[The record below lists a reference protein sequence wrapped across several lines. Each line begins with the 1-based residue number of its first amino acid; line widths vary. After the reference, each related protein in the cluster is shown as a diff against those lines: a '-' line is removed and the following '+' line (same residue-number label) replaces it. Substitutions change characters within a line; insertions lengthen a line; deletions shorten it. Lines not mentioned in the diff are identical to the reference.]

1 MVSVNIPGVVGII
14 CFYLF
19 ILGVGIWAARK
30 SKKPSPATRNP
41 QGTDTP
47 AEGGMTDSED
57 VMLAGRDIGL
67 FVGIFTMTVK
77 AGKLDPIPVVSRP
90 LY

>member
-1 MVSVNIPGVVGII
+1 MNFEAKSPSMVSVNIPGVAGIA

-30 SKKPSPATRNP
+30 SKKTASAARNAGP
-41 QGTDTP
+41 T
-47 AEGGMTDSED
+47 GMTDSEN

-67 FVGIFTMTVK
+67 FVGIFTMT
-77 AGKLDPIPVVSRP
+77 GTSHIRD
-90 LY
+90 